1 MANRNKH
8 GDDLFDLLRARGVR
22 KRLAKPVAQLEGN
35 SRRNGTKGETLAQQ
49 AAEDLDAAAAE
60 IRKRVLRTDAARSRG
75 ARKAART
82 RARKATKR
90 QASARKGAQTRRTVA
105 RARSRSRAR

>member
-1 MANRNKH
+1 MANNTKQ
-8 GDDLFDLLRARGVR
+8 GDHLFDVLRERGVR
-22 KRLAKPVAQLEGN
+22 KRLAKPVARLDGN
-35 SRRNGTKGETLAQQ
+35 SRRNGAEGEALAQK
-49 AAEDLDAAAAE
+49 AVDDLDAAAAE
-60 IRKRVLRTDAARSRG
+60 IRKRVLHTDAARSRG

-105 RARSRSRAR
+105 RARTRAR